1 MLHWFYACL
10 LCSRALCVWCY
21 GGVFKQVNVDSGGIK
36 FELQATQVHEL
47 YVTVGYV
54 HVGHVT
60 AVTDVTSVDT
70 RI

>member
-1 MLHWFYACL
+1 M
-10 LCSRALCVWCY
+10 WCY

-47 YVTVGYV
+47 YVTAGYV

-60 AVTDVTSVDT
+60 AVTDVTPVY
-70 RI
+70 